1 MVHGVNVERSRYGL
15 LQDAVAT
22 FIGGTS
28 EGTKGLSSQWI
39 SPFWFENQT
48 HDHANMKQ

>member
-1 MVHGVNVERSRYGL
+1 MSGPEINSL
-15 LQDAVAT
+15 A

-28 EGTKGLSSQWI
+28 EGTKGLSSQLM

-48 HDHANMKQ
+48 YDHANVKQ